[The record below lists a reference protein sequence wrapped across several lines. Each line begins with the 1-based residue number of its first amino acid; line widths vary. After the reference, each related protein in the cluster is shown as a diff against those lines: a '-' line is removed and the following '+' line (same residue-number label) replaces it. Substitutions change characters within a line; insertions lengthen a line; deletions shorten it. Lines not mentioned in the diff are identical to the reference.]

1 MELTYPSYFDL
12 YTMSTLIRYS
22 DFPKA
27 GDEWD
32 TIMTISSI
40 VMDMDVH
47 VHNIKAMHDWD
58 DFKDLSSTKGRG
70 MFFIGVKRDH
80 VALLVINLWKL
91 LSKKTGSDRQSFQI
105 LLDKMKTNPPIGCA
119 PADLDLLQSE
129 HDAFHVAEADI
140 LAAIKT
146 YRDKRF
152 AHHDPD
158 APDDGTHL
166 FPDIERMVNHCTT
179 FLDRIMTVVY
189 KPKKPLKR
197 MGGHPTMY
205 IDGLI
210 EDYREHA
217 RLKDKVAAQ
226 GMITEAPGSQE

>member
-1 MELTYPSYFDL
+1 MAD
-12 YTMSTLIRYS
+12 LIRYS
-22 DFPKA
+22 DFPKS

-32 TIMTISSI
+32 TIMTISGI

-47 VHNIKAMHDWD
+47 VHNIKAIHDWT
-58 DFKDLSSTKGRG
+58 DFGDLSSTKTRG
-70 MFFIGVKRDH
+70 MFFHMIKRDH

-91 LSKKTGSDRQSFQI
+91 LSKKTGSDRQSFQV
-105 LLDKMKTNPPIGCA
+105 LLDKMKANRPKGCDTV
-119 PADLDLLQSE
+119 DLDLLQSE
-129 HDAFHVAEADI
+129 HDAFHVTEATVLD
-140 LAAIKT
+140 AIKT

-158 APDDGTHL
+158 GPDDGTHL
-166 FPDIERMVNHCTT
+166 FPDIERMVIHSTT

-189 KPKKPLKR
+189 KPKKPLQR
-197 MGGHPTMY
+197 MGGHPTMF

-217 RLKDKVAAQ
+217 RLKDAAATSSSSVAT
-226 GMITEAPGSQE
+226 GTPVTPP